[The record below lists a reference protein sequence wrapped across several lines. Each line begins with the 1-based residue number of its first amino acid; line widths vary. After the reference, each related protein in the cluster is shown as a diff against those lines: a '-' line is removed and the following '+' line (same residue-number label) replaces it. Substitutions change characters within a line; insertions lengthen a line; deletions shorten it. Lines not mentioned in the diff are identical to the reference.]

1 MTNSYSFPIE
11 AIQFSMAFG
20 FFLRPFFPSKFS
32 TSRKIYSIFFLFIIK
47 RREKVEEE
55 RKGGKR
61 DRKGGEAEAWS
72 GARTEHPAR
81 VGN

>member
-1 MTNSYSFPIE
+1 MTNSYSFPID

-32 TSRKIYSIFFLFIIK
+32 TEDRFHLFLFIIK

>member
-32 TSRKIYSIFFLFIIK
+32 TSRKIDSIFFLFIIK
-47 RREKVEEE
+47 RKEKVEEE
-55 RKGGKR
+55 
-61 DRKGGEAEAWS
+61 RKGGEAEAWS